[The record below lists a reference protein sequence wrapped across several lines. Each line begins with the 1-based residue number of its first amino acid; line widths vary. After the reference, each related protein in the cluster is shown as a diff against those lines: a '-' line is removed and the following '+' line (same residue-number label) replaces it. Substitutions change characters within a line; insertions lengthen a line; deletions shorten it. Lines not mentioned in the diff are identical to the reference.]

1 MRTEVLSTPR
11 ADQQIQSL
19 TRRSAKTFDDFLND
33 LAARG
38 CQALAYRLTGE
49 TPIDRICVKH
59 LRGSLRVVVAFE
71 TTRRA
76 WILLV
81 GPHDDHDPIL
91 NVYAE
96 LYRLLGAEP
105 EPGSGRTKPPCC
117 DQAEGEPP
125 VIGQALATIVDR
137 AASLRKSRQRG

>member
-1 MRTEVLSTPR
+1 MRTEVLATNR
-11 ADQQIQSL
+11 ADQQINRL
-19 TRRSAKTFDDFLND
+19 TRRNAKTFDEFLND

-49 TPIDRICVKH
+49 TPVDHICVRH
-59 LRGSLRVVVAFE
+59 LRGLLRVVVAFE
-71 TTRRA
+71 TASRA

-96 LYRLLGAEP
+96 LYRLLDVEP
-105 EPGSGRTKPPCC
+105 ELGSGRTKPPCC
-117 DQAEGEPP
+117 DETEGEPP
-125 VIGQALATIVDR
+125 VLGEALTAILDR
-137 AASLRKSRQRG
+137 AASLRKTRRH

>member
-11 ADQQIQSL
+11 ADQQIKGL
-19 TRRSAKTFDDFLND
+19 TRKHAKTFDDFLND
-33 LAARG
+33 LADRG
-38 CQALAYRLTGE
+38 CQALGYRLTGE
-49 TPIDRICVKH
+49 APVDHICVKH

-71 TTRRA
+71 TNRRA

-105 EPGSGRTKPPCC
+105 PPGSGRAKPPCC

-125 VIGQALATIVDR
+125 ILGEALVSVLDR
-137 AASLRKSRQRG
+137 AASLRKTRR